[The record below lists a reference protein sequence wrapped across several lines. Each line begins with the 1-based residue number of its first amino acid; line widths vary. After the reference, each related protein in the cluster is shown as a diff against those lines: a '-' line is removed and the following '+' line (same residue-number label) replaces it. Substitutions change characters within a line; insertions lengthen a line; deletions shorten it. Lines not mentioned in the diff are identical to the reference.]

1 MQDGTVWMQKL
12 LKVIGTAEAVPLELE
27 VSGECSSLTVVA
39 SAAGIRNSPACS
51 SAYSLVCTCACVI
64 CYEIAIYIN

>member
-1 MQDGTVWMQKL
+1 MPFQDPVQDGTVWMQKL

-39 SAAGIRNSPACS
+39 SAAGIRNSPAC
-51 SAYSLVCTCACVI
+51 AF
-64 CYEIAIYIN
+64 